1 MRIDDRAVCEWP
13 VDEGCA
19 PKEAA
24 GDERWATAVDLA
36 RQVLWALTGRRFGVC
51 PAVYRVPGGE
61 PEVCTPC
68 SSPRWRVV
76 HLPGPVWEVTGVYD
90 AQGAEVDLHVF
101 YGWRVRAVPGG
112 WVEYLKGE
120 PVPRGAGQMVGT
132 LAAELF
138 LQCIGDRRCRL
149 PRNASSATR
158 QGVSVQFPDPVEII
172 QAGMTGVPEVDLW
185 IKSLNPE
192 GLAQDS
198 EVIG

>member
-19 PKEAA
+19 PKEAV
-24 GDERWATAVDLA
+24 GDDRWATAVDLS

-51 PAVYRVPGGE
+51 PVVYAVPGGE
-61 PEVCTPC
+61 PEVCSPC
-68 SSPRWRVV
+68 SAPRWRVV

-120 PVPRGAGQMVGT
+120 PVPKGTGQIVGT

-172 QAGMTGVPEVDLW
+172 QAGLTGVPEVDLW
-185 IKSLNPE
+185 IKSLNPQ

>member
-1 MRIDDRAVCEWP
+1 MRIDDRVVCEWP

-19 PKEAA
+19 PKEAV
-24 GDERWATAVDLA
+24 GDERWNTAVDLA

-68 SSPRWRVV
+68 SSPLWRVV

-90 AQGAEVDLHVF
+90 RDGVELDLHVF
-101 YGWRVRAVPGG
+101 YGGEVRVAPGG

-120 PVPRGAGQMVGT
+120 PVPKGTGQMVGT

-158 QGVSVQFPDPVEII
+158 QGVSVQFPDPLEII
-172 QAGMTGVPEVDLW
+172 QAGLTGVPEVDLW
-185 IKSLNPE
+185 IKSLNPQ

>member
-1 MRIDDRAVCEWP
+1 MSDDNLAVCEWP
-13 VDEGCA
+13 VDEACA

-24 GDERWATAVDLA
+24 EDDRWATAVDLS

-61 PEVCTPC
+61 RVCSPC
-68 SSPRWRVV
+68 AGPRWRVV

-90 AQGAEVDLHVF
+90 EDGAELDLHVF
-101 YGWRVRAVPGG
+101 YGGEVRAVPGG
-112 WVEYLKGE
+112 WIEYLKGE
-120 PVPRGAGQMVGT
+120 PVPKGTGQIVGT

-172 QAGMTGVPEVDLW
+172 NAGLTGVPEVDLW
-185 IKSLNPE
+185 IRSHNPRA
-192 GLAQDS
+192 LAQDS

>member
-19 PKEAA
+19 PKEAV
-24 GDERWATAVDLA
+24 GDERWGTAVDLA

-51 PAVYRVPGGE
+51 PVVYAVPGGE

-68 SSPRWRVV
+68 SAPRWRVV

-120 PVPRGAGQMVGT
+120 PVPKGTGQIVGT

-172 QAGMTGVPEVDLW
+172 QAGLTGVPEVDLW